1 VTGSAAPVRVVL
13 VGFGR
18 ANQAVLELALTRS
31 WLEVVGIVV
40 RSSER
45 DGEAAANSVPG
56 APTRL
61 SCSTDLAGTL
71 RDTKPDL
78 AIVATAT
85 HLADVYPVLSEVA
98 ASGTPMICTAEDL
111 AHIRR
116 EDPPPAADIID
127 LAERHRVAIVASG
140 ANPGFVLD
148 VWPMTLTGLAWDVER
163 LRARRIVDVSVFGPR
178 VRRSLGI
185 DLTPE
190 EFRAGIADGS
200 VVGHAGFPESLRIL
214 AEAMGRRLDRTTIVS
229 ESLVSDAPL
238 RLADG
243 AVVEPGRTVGADQRA
258 TGWYAG
264 EPWLEIAMTL
274 HVDPASA
281 GLVPTDE
288 VEITGRHPLRVRVE
302 PGCRALLSTAAMLVN
317 GIPQALAAPAGVHRP
332 GDLGIV
338 APWFAAERPPA
349 RLPTSRPTE

>member
-1 VTGSAAPVRVVL
+1 VTDSTAPVRVVL

-18 ANQAVLELALTRS
+18 ANQAVLELALTRP
-31 WLEVVGIVV
+31 WLDVAGIVV

-45 DGEAAANSVPG
+45 DGEAAAVRVPG
-56 APTRL
+56 APPEL

-71 RDTKPDL
+71 RRTQPDL

-85 HLADVYPVLSEVA
+85 HLIDVYPVLSVVA

-127 LAERHRVAIVASG
+127 LAERHHVAIVASG

-185 DLTPE
+185 DLTPD
-190 EFRAGIADGS
+190 EFRVGIADGS

-214 AEAMGRRLDRTTIVS
+214 AEAMGRPLDRTTV
-229 ESLVSDAPL
+229 VSDPL
-238 RLADG
+238 VADHALTLADG
-243 AVVEPGRTVGADQRA
+243 TLIDAGRTAGADQRA
-258 TGWYAG
+258 TGFLAG
-264 EPWLEIAMTL
+264 QPWLEIAMTL
-274 HVDPASA
+274 HVDPADA

-288 VEITGRHPLRVRVE
+288 VEIMGRHPLRVRVE

-317 GIPQALAAPAGVHRP
+317 GIPQALAAPHGVYRP

-338 APWFAAERPPA
+338 APWFDTGRPPA
-349 RLPTSRPTE
+349 RFPIPR

>member
-1 VTGSAAPVRVVL
+1 MTDSAAPVRVVL

-18 ANQAVLELALTRS
+18 ANQAVLELALTRP

-45 DGEAAANSVPG
+45 DGEAAAERVPG
-56 APTRL
+56 APAGL

-71 RDTKPDL
+71 QRTRPDV

-85 HLADVYPVLSEVA
+85 HLSDVYPVLSVVA

-185 DLTPE
+185 DLTQD
-190 EFRAGIADGS
+190 EFRVGIADGS

-214 AEAMGRRLDRTTIVS
+214 AEAMGRPLDRTTVVS
-229 ESLVSDAPL
+229 EPLVAEHAL
-238 RLADG
+238 ALADG
-243 AVVEPGRTVGADQRA
+243 TTIEPGRTVGADQRA

-274 HVDPASA
+274 HVDPPDA

-288 VEITGRHPLRVRVE
+288 VEVSGRHPLRVRVE
-302 PGCRALLSTAAMLVN
+302 PGCRALLSTAAILVN
-317 GIPQALAAPAGVHRP
+317 GIPQALAAPQGVHRP

-349 RLPTSRPTE
+349 RLPIGR

>member
-1 VTGSAAPVRVVL
+1 MTGGTAPVRVVL

-18 ANQAVLELALTRS
+18 ANQAVLELALTRP

-40 RSSER
+40 RSPER
-45 DGEAAANSVPG
+45 DGEAAADRVPG
-56 APTRL
+56 APPEL

-71 RDTKPDL
+71 RRTRPDL

-85 HLADVYPVLSEVA
+85 HLRDVYPVLSVVA
-98 ASGTPMICTAEDL
+98 GSGTPMICTAEDL
-111 AHIRR
+111 AHIRP

-127 LAERHRVAIVASG
+127 LAERHGVAIVASG

-148 VWPMTLTGLAWDVER
+148 VWPLTLTGLAWDVER

-185 DLTPE
+185 DLTPDG
-190 EFRAGIADGS
+190 FRLGIADGS

-214 AEAMGRRLDRTTIVS
+214 AESMGRTLERTTVVS
-229 ESLVSDAPL
+229 EPLVTDAPL
-238 RLADG
+238 TLADG
-243 AVVEPGRTVGADQRA
+243 TVIDAGQTVGADQRA

-317 GIPQALAAPAGVHRP
+317 GIPQALSAPQGVHRP

-338 APWFAAERPPA
+338 APWFSAERPPA
-349 RLPTSRPTE
+349 RLPARP

>member
-1 VTGSAAPVRVVL
+1 MTGTAPVRLVL

-18 ANQAVLELALTRS
+18 ANQAVLELALTRP
-31 WLEVVGIVV
+31 WLDVVGIVV
-40 RSSER
+40 RSAER
-45 DGEAAANSVPG
+45 DGEAAADRVPG
-56 APTRL
+56 APAEL

-71 RDTKPDL
+71 RDTRPDL

-85 HLADVYPVLSEVA
+85 HLRDVYPVLSAVA

-116 EDPPPAADIID
+116 EDPAPAADIIE
-127 LAERHRVAIVASG
+127 LAERHGVAIVASG

-185 DLTPE
+185 DLTPDQ
-190 EFRAGIADGS
+190 FRDGIADGS

-214 AEAMGRRLDRTTIVS
+214 AEAMGRQLQRTTIVS
-229 ESLVSDAPL
+229 EPIVADAASTLSDGTVIA
-238 RLADG
+238 A
-243 AVVEPGRTVGADQRA
+243 GRTVGADQRA
-258 TGWYAG
+258 TGWYAD
-264 EPWLEIAMTL
+264 EAWLEISMTL

-288 VEITGRHPLRVRVE
+288 VEISGRHPLRVRVE

-317 GIPQALAAPAGVHRP
+317 GIPQALAAPPGVHRP
-332 GDLGIV
+332 GDLGVV
-338 APWFAAERPPA
+338 APWFAVERPPA
-349 RLPTSRPTE
+349 RLPVRGGP

>member
-1 VTGSAAPVRVVL
+1 MTGRAAPVRVVL

-18 ANQAVLELALTRS
+18 ANQAVLELALTRP
-31 WLEVVGIVV
+31 WLDVVGIVV
-40 RSSER
+40 RSPGR
-45 DGEAAANSVPG
+45 DGEPAADRVPA
-56 APTRL
+56 APAEL

-71 RDTKPDL
+71 RRTRPDL

-85 HLADVYPVLSEVA
+85 HLSDVYPVLSVVA
-98 ASGTPMICTAEDL
+98 ESGTPMICTAEDL

-148 VWPMTLTGLAWDVER
+148 VWPLTLAGLAWDVEH

-185 DLTPE
+185 DLTPDD
-190 EFRAGIADGS
+190 FRVGIADGS
-200 VVGHAGFPESLRIL
+200 VVGHAGFPESLRIM
-214 AEAMGRRLDRTTIVS
+214 AEAMGRPLERTTVVS
-229 ESLVSDAPL
+229 EPLVAAAPSTLSDGTVIEA
-238 RLADG
+238 G
-243 AVVEPGRTVGADQRA
+243 KTVGADQRA

-264 EPWLEIAMTL
+264 GRWLEIAMTL
-274 HVDPASA
+274 HVDPVSA

-288 VEITGRHPLRVRVE
+288 VEITGQHPLRVRVE
-302 PGCRALLSTAAMLVN
+302 PGFRALSSTAAILVN

-338 APWFAAERPPA
+338 APWFAVDRPPA
-349 RLPTSRPTE
+349 RLPIVP